1 MLTIFLFIFLKKGF
15 RKIRREEDKDPKT
28 YTEFWRKQNKGSK
41 GDTQHMNDPFDIG
54 IITSFTKEN
63 HGGVKLNVSVFFIN
77 ILVLACQTIIIA
89 CKLCKLLKLKNLP
102 RTHGKL
108 LMV

>member
-1 MLTIFLFIFLKKGF
+1 
-15 RKIRREEDKDPKT
+15 
-28 YTEFWRKQNKGSK
+28 
-41 GDTQHMNDPFDIG
+41 MNDPFDIG

-89 CKLCKLLKLKNLP
+89 CKLGKLLKLKKNLP

-108 LMV
+108 WFD